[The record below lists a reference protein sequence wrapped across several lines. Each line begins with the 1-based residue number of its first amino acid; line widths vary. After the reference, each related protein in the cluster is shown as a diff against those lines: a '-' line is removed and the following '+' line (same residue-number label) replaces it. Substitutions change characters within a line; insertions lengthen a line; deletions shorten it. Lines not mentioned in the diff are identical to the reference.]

1 MRLNK
6 LLAVSLLSYL
16 ILMATSSIYAG
27 DITSFDSS
35 WLFCQDDELTGAEV
49 VGFDDSGWRE
59 VDLPHDW
66 SIEGP
71 IDRDSPTGR
80 GGGFMPCG
88 IAWYRKSFAVPAS
101 DKGKRI
107 FIDFDGIM
115 SNSEVWVN
123 GRPLGTRPFGYVSM
137 RYELTD
143 KLNYGGA
150 NIIAVKTD
158 TYDQPAS
165 RWYTGAGIYRHTYLV
180 KTAPVHFEHWGVFIM
195 TPKVTEAKAEI
206 KIDNKIV
213 NQGDTDQD
221 FQVVTNIYKKDDMT
235 KPVFALS
242 SSAKAAAGKT
252 VDITQGC
259 QLLGPAL
266 WSVKNP
272 NLYIAESTIV
282 KEGKVIDVVKNIFGI
297 RSFEFKAETGFW
309 LNGEN
314 IKIKGVC
321 LHHDGGAVGAAVPKE
336 YLRYRFEKLKEI
348 GCNAIRTA
356 HNPMSTEFLD
366 LCDEMG
372 FVVMDEVFDT
382 WRARKNHADYGYQH
396 YFDKW
401 WYADNRD
408 TVMRDRNHPSIIL
421 YSAGNEI
428 RDNLDSKKGFDTF
441 KSIYNNF
448 KEYDPTRPV
457 TQGVFRPNHSN
468 LYDNGYVEM
477 MDVVGQ
483 NYRENELV
491 AAHLSRP
498 SRKVIGTENGHSR
511 EAWLVLRDNPYMAGQ
526 FLWTGIDYLGEAD
539 WPNVGWSN
547 ACVNRIGT
555 IRPLGYQRQ
564 SWWSDEPVVHIARR
578 EAASGGASGNIG
590 GGEIVSHWTPRDY
603 DTYDQATVE
612 IYSNCELVEL
622 FLNDKSLGE
631 KVVPA
636 DASPI
641 KWELGFK
648 PGTLKAVGKINGRE
662 AAVYETT
669 SSAYPVAIKI
679 EPNKTVIA
687 NEFDDAAVVLVSFVD
702 EKGIKCPW
710 AEKLIKFE
718 ISGPGKIIAVD
729 NGDPQFHDSYQASK
743 CRTFHGECMV
753 VVAATADSGDIM
765 LKATCRGIESSS
777 VTLQSEPAALR

>member
-6 LLAVSLLSYL
+6 LLVACIFVGLVFTS
-16 ILMATSSIYAG
+16 ISSISAREVS
-27 DITSFDSS
+27 SFDSA
-35 WLFCQDDELTGAEV
+35 WKFIQDDELANAEV
-49 VGFDDSGWRE
+49 VTFDDSQWRT

-88 IAWYRKSFAVPAS
+88 IAWYRKSFDIPAS
-101 DKGKRI
+101 DNGKRI

-115 SNSEVWVN
+115 ANSDVWIN
-123 GRPLGTRPFGYVSM
+123 GKHLGHRPFGYVSM
-137 RYELTD
+137 RYEITD
-143 KLNYGGA
+143 KLDYGGK

-180 KTAPVHFEHWGVFIM
+180 KTDPVHFDHWGVFIK
-195 TPKVTEAKAEI
+195 TPEVTSANAKLV
-206 KIDNKIV
+206 IDNKVV
-213 NQGDTDQD
+213 NQGQAE
-221 FQVVTNIYKKDDMT
+221 QKIEIVTNIYKADGQAS
-235 KPVFALS
+235 PVLTLKS
-242 SSAKAAAGKT
+242 SST
-252 VDITQGC
+252 VAPGQSIAITQNGAIEN
-259 QLLGPAL
+259 PAL
-266 WSVKNP
+266 WSIKKP
-272 NLYIAESTIV
+272 NLYYAESII
-282 KEGKVIDVVKNIFGI
+282 KSNGKIIDKVKNTFGI
-297 RSFEFKAETGFW
+297 RYFEFKADSGFW
-309 LNGEN
+309 LNGKN
-314 IKIKGVC
+314 LKIKGVC

-336 YLRYRFEKLKEI
+336 YLKYRFEKLKEI
-348 GCNAIRTA
+348 GVNGIRTA
-356 HNPMSTEFLD
+356 HNPMSPEFLE

-372 FVVMDEVFDT
+372 FVVMDEVLDT

-396 YFDKW
+396 HFDKW

-408 TVMRDRNHPSIIL
+408 TIMRDRNHPSIIL
-421 YSAGNEI
+421 YSVGNEI
-428 RDNLDSKKGFDTF
+428 RDNLDSKKGFETF
-441 KSIYNNF
+441 KAIYNTF

-491 AAHLSRP
+491 AAHLSKP

-511 EAWLVLRDNPYMAGQ
+511 QAWLALRDNPFMAGQ

-539 WPNVGWSN
+539 WPNSCWSN
-547 ACVNRIGT
+547 ACVDRVGT

-564 SWWSDEPVVHIARR
+564 SWWSETPVVHIARK

-641 KWELGFK
+641 KWDLGFK
-648 PGTLKAVGKINGRE
+648 PGTLKAVGKINGE
-662 AAVYETT
+662 QVAVYETT
-669 SSAYPVAIKI
+669 SAAYPVAINMQPHKNTI
-679 EPNKTVIA
+679 TNS
-687 NEFDDAAVVLVSFVD
+687 FDDVSVVKVSFIDENGVD
-702 EKGIKCPW
+702 CPW
-710 AEKLIKFE
+710 TEKLIKFE
-718 ISGPGKIIAVD
+718 VNGPGKIIAVD
-729 NGDPQFHDSYQASK
+729 NGDPMFHDSYQASK
-743 CRTFHGECMV
+743 CRTYHGQCMV
-753 VVAATADSGDIM
+753 AIAATADKGEIN
-765 LKATCRGIESSS
+765 LKATCRGITSSNI
-777 VTLQSEPAALR
+777 TLKVE

>member
-1 MRLNK
+1 MRINK
-6 LLAVSLLSYL
+6 LVTQSLIVSFISLISTSLL
-16 ILMATSSIYAG
+16 AR
-27 DITSFDSS
+27 DISSFDNS
-35 WLFCQDDELTGAEV
+35 WLFMQDDELTDAEV
-49 VGFDDSGWRE
+49 VDFDDSQWRK

-71 IDRDSPTGR
+71 VDRDSPTGR
-80 GGGFMPCG
+80 GGGFRPCG
-88 IAWYRKSFAVPAS
+88 IAWYRKSFDIPAN
-101 DKGKRI
+101 DKGKRV
-107 FIDFDGIM
+107 FVDFDGIM
-115 SNSEVWVN
+115 ANSDVWIN
-123 GRPLGTRPFGYVSM
+123 GKLLGHRPFGYVSM

-143 KLNYGGA
+143 KLNYGGE
-150 NIIAVKTD
+150 NIIAVRSD

-180 KTAPVHFEHWGVFIM
+180 KTASTHFDNWGVFIK
-195 TPKVTEAKAEI
+195 TPEVAET
-206 KIDNKIV
+206 KSQLEIDNKIV
-213 NQGDTDQD
+213 NQGSAPQKIEI
-221 FQVVTNIYKKDDMT
+221 VTNIYKGGQ
-235 KPVFALS
+235 S
-242 SSAKAAAGKT
+242 SSPVVSIKSNTTVAAGESA
-252 VDITQGC
+252 DITQTGSINK
-259 QLLGPAL
+259 PAL
-266 WSVKNP
+266 WSIDNP
-272 NLYIAESTIV
+272 NLYIAESIIISGG
-282 KEGKVIDVVKNIFGI
+282 KEIDKVTNTFGV
-297 RSFEFKAETGFW
+297 RSFEFKADTGFW
-309 LNGEN
+309 LNGKN

-348 GCNAIRTA
+348 GVNGIRTA
-356 HNPMSTEFLD
+356 HNPMSSEFLD

-372 FVVMDEVFDT
+372 FVVMDEILDT

-441 KSIYNNF
+441 KAIYNMF

-491 AAHLSRP
+491 AAHLTRP
-498 SRKVIGTENGHSR
+498 SRKVIGTENGHTR
-511 EAWLVLRDNPYMAGQ
+511 QAWLALRDNPFMAGQ

-564 SWWSDEPVVHIARR
+564 SWWSEKPVVHIARR
-578 EAASGGASGNIG
+578 EVASGGASGNIG
-590 GGEIVSHWTPRDY
+590 GAEIVSHWTPRDY

-622 FLNDKSLGE
+622 FLNGKSLGE

-636 DASPI
+636 DASPVT
-641 KWELGFK
+641 WDLGFK
-648 PGTLKAVGKINGRE
+648 PGTLKAVGKINGKQ

-669 SSAYPVAIKI
+669 SSAYPVAIKM
-679 EPNKTVIA
+679 EPYKTTIA
-687 NEFDDAAVVLVSFVD
+687 NKFDDVAIVRVSLVD
-702 EKGIKCPW
+702 ENGIECPW
-710 AEKLIKFE
+710 AEKPIKFS
-718 ISGPGKIIAVD
+718 ITGPGKIIAVD
-729 NGDPQFHDSYQASK
+729 NGDPMFHDAYQAMK
-743 CRTFHGECMV
+743 CRTYHGECMV
-753 VVAATADSGDIM
+753 VVAATADSGEIT
-765 LKATCRGIESSS
+765 LKATCRGIKTSS
-777 VTLQSEPAALR
+777 VTLQAIAAK